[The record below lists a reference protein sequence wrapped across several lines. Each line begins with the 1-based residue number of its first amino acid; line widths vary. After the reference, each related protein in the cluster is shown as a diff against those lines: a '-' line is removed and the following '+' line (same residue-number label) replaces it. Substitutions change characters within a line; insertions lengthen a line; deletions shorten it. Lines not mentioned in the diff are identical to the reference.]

1 LKWSRISGTFSMVAF
16 DFDSGD
22 FGVCSTTY
30 TLAVGAS
37 VTWAEPDVGAL
48 AIQGLTNAAFG
59 YRCLELLRNGLPAK
73 VVLDS
78 VLQSDILEDHRQ
90 IILIDRSGRVA
101 AHTGLLTHFWR
112 GHLIGDGYAIAGN
125 MLTGP
130 EVLDSMK
137 AAYEYGGS
145 IEDRLMRA
153 LEAGCEAG
161 GDRRGIRSAAL
172 KVAKHIPLSDARPNI
187 DLRVDY
193 HDRPVSELAKIL
205 EVYKREYLGE

>member
-1 LKWSRISGTFSMVAF
+1 MKRSALSGTFSMVAF
-16 DFDSGD
+16 DLDSGD
-22 FGVCSTTY
+22 FGVCSATY

-37 VTWAEPDVGAL
+37 VIWAEPDIGAL
-48 AIQGLTNAAFG
+48 AVQGLTNAAFG
-59 YRCLELLRNGLPAK
+59 CRCLKLLRDGLPAET
-73 VVLDS
+73 VLES
-78 VLQSDILEDHRQ
+78 VLQGDILKDHRQ
-90 IILIDRSGRVA
+90 IILIDRSGSVA
-101 AHTGLLTHFWR
+101 AHTGSLTHFWR

-137 AAYEYGGS
+137 VAYEYGGS

-153 LEAGCEAG
+153 LEAGYGAG
-161 GDRRGIRSAAL
+161 GDRRGTRSAAL

-193 HDRPVSELAKIL
+193 HDKPILELAKIL
-205 EVYKREYLGE
+205 SIYKREYVGE